1 MKKVILSVFAF
12 IATSSIVCSQSFE
25 KGSNGLYLKS
35 PYTLSLGATSSSTT
49 LFNAEI
55 TDEKLDYFLS
65 FKNNLRDSGN
75 ENVMTVSNDGKIT
88 LTGVNA
94 GLDLWQYD
102 GSFSNGMA
110 AHLYIDYIKGTGYT
124 ISTLGGGRLV
134 DMYYKA
140 STHNF
145 EGNLAV
151 DGKIECKGEFKVAEV
166 KTDNVIT
173 KDIKINMNDV
183 ADYVFEND
191 YDLKDLSEV
200 ESYVNE
206 NKHLPGVPSA
216 AEIEANGVSVS
227 KMTNILLEKVEEL
240 TLHMI
245 QLKKENEALK
255 AEVESLKK

>member
-1 MKKVILSVFAF
+1 MSKVKINKQLQAIPTYIPKDAHDLPMF
-12 IATSSIVCSQSFE
+12 FE
-25 KGSNGLYLKS
+25 NK
-35 PYTLSLGATSSSTT
+35 PYQGASGRIYPIPYSDG
-49 LFNAEI
+49 I
-55 TDEKLDYFLS
+55 TDEKVDQFLS

-75 ENVMTVSNDGKIT
+75 ENVMTVSNDGGLT
-88 LTGVNA
+88 LNGEKA
-94 GLDLWQYD
+94 GISLWQYD

-110 AHLYIDYIKGTGYT
+110 AHFNIDYRKGTGYT
-124 ISTLGGGRLV
+124 ISSLGGGRLV
-134 DMYYKA
+134 DMYYNA

-151 DGKIECKGEFKVAEV
+151 NGKIECKGEFKVAEV

-173 KDIKINMNDV
+173 KDIQINMNDV

-245 QLKKENEALK
+245 QLKKENAALK

>member
-12 IATSSIVCSQSFE
+12 IATSSIVCAQSFE

-55 TDEKLDYFLS
+55 TDEKFDYFLS

-183 ADYVFEND
+183 ADYVFENG

-255 AEVESLKK
+255 AKFQEFEK

>member
-1 MKKVILSVFAF
+1 MKKVILSVFA
-12 IATSSIVCSQSFE
+12 IATSSIVCAQSLE
-25 KGSNGLYLKS
+25 KGTNGLFLKS
-35 PYTLSLGATSSSTT
+35 PYTFSLGESSPRSV

-55 TDEKLDYFLS
+55 TDEKVDQFLS

-75 ENVMTVSNDGKIT
+75 ENVMTVSNDGGLT
-88 LTGVNA
+88 LNGEKA
-94 GLDLWQYD
+94 GISLWQYD

-110 AHLYIDYIKGTGYT
+110 AHFNIDYRKGTGYT
-124 ISTLGGGRLV
+124 ISSLGGGRLV
-134 DMYYKA
+134 DMYYNA

-151 DGKIECKGEFKVAEV
+151 NGKIECKGEFKVAEV

-173 KDIKINMNDV
+173 KDIQINMNDV

-245 QLKKENEALK
+245 QLKKENAALK